1 MPKLS
6 DIKRFLKNIE
16 DKHSIGRGGYNPD
29 QCVENIDGS
38 FSFSESVNI
47 SLSGNE
53 TMKKFPIKID
63 SVYGQFECIQIGLVT
78 LKNGPKY
85 VNGNF
90 NCNGNPI
97 STLEGGP
104 IEINGSYFC
113 SSTNIKN
120 LKGCPEKIRGSVF
133 CNNNRFLYDII
144 DIPYGC
150 THIYMNGCPIQ
161 SIFNIFCHSNNNG
174 GFEFVGSTTMK
185 NLHSKINPKYL
196 IRCLNDYEVIREDN
210 ISKYRFNQM
219 FEELTDEKGE
229 FKFSKEL
236 LNQYTIVE

>member
-1 MPKLS
+1 MKATKKRMALHKK
-6 DIKRFLKNIE
+6 IKVINKFMFIIIIIIMKMSFINLK
-16 DKHSIGRGGYNPD
+16 
-29 QCVENIDGS
+29 
-38 FSFSESVNI
+38 
-47 SLSGNE
+47 
-53 TMKKFPIKID
+53 
-63 SVYGQFECIQIGLVT
+63 IQICQRNHICQKLEIGNLERIYKRKT
-78 LKNGPKY
+78 LCGNYLNKNNDNFY

-144 DIPYGC
+144 DIPDGC
-150 THIYMNGCPIQ
+150 THIYMNGCPIH